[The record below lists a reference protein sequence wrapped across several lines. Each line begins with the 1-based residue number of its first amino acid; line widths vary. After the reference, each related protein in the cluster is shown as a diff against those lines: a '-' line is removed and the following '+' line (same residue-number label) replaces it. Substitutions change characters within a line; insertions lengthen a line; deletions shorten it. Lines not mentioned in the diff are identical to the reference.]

1 METYDFDL
9 EGIHDLKGVV
19 EIRFPTN
26 KRCYA
31 TIDAFENRTLSL
43 DAEGNFSMNHKGL
56 EMTGNV
62 NTRTGMGTGK
72 FKLKAT
78 SSGDDFVTEAEAFD
92 GWYAYNLW
100 VYAGK
105 PLGQI
110 PQVAW
115 TDLKHFDADFTVEG
129 TLSIQYSELMQRYAI
144 HLDGIGGFN
153 FNGVVYASGNDTY
166 WAPNEDG
173 ILVLKYHSKSME
185 LSNIFVKDGSFVF
198 SPTLIYQ

>member
-31 TIDAFENRTLSL
+31 AIDAFENRTLSL

-100 VYAGK
+100 VYASK